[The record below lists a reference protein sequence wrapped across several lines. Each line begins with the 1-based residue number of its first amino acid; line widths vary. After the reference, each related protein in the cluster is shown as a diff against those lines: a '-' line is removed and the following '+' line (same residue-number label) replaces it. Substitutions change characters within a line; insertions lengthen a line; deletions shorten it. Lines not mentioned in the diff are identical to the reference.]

1 MNTSTKVLYIT
12 LLLKGLG
19 CPNATNVVDPR
30 HIVILVQ
37 NVYRQNMRI
46 KEIVSGTFVPVKRD
60 TNSGDATN
68 MTVLSTKANKILSQ
82 RK

>member
-1 MNTSTKVLYIT
+1 MNTNTKVLYIT

-19 CPNATNVVDPR
+19 YPNATNVVVPR

-46 KEIVSGTFVPVKRD
+46 KEIVSGTLVPVSRD

-68 MTVLSTKANKILSQ
+68 MIVLSPKANRILNQ